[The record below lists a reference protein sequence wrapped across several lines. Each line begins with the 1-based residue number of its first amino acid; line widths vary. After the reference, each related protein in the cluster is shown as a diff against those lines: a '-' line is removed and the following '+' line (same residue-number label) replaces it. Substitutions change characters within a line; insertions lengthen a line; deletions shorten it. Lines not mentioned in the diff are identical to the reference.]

1 MFFECVYA
9 ADITRWEKIVLH
21 LHCAGSHVYLRAC
34 VPVFMYHAGLFS
46 ICCHFIDFPRT
57 LIFFLP
63 PQSLDISHKGICLVI
78 VNTAQRMEFWRKQI
92 GWWSRGRPGCGGM
105 PPPVTCVLWHTVVVL
120 LPTAEMGR
128 LWSMSAWLIYGTHCL
143 VQLWRSKCVCH
154 KQNKQIDRE
163 NVFSNLC
170 LMSRSQ
176 WLFKTNEGD

>member
-1 MFFECVYA
+1 M
-9 ADITRWEKIVLH
+9 VLY

-34 VPVFMYHAGLFS
+34 GPLFMCHAGLVS

-63 PQSLDISHKGICLVI
+63 PQSLDISRKGICLVI
-78 VNTAQRMEFWRKQI
+78 INTAQRMEFWRKQI
-92 GWWSRGRPGCGGM
+92 GWWSRGRPGWGRR
-105 PPPVTCVLWHTVVVL
+105 PPPVMCFMIHMLVVL
-120 LPTAEMGR
+120 LPKAETGW
-128 LWSMSAWLIYGTHCL
+128 LWSMSAWLVHGTHCL

-176 WLFKTNEGD
+176 RLFKTNEGD